1 MQAQQDLDSLLDK
14 YGNMILRLAYTYLKS
29 RADAEDV
36 LQDVFV
42 RVCEK
47 NPEFNSDEHTRAWL
61 VRTTVNLC
69 KNRLGSFWSRNRR
82 PIEDAENA
90 AVFDSYNEGSPV
102 IDAVFTLGKKY
113 RVCVFLFYFEGYST
127 AETARIVGKSE
138 TALRSEGGQIRGAI
152 WSDGECAYS
161 VSSTDGLA
169 RDEMVKIIESVK

>member
-1 MQAQQDLDSLLDK
+1 MDK

-42 RVCEK
+42 RVYEK
-47 NPEFNSDEHTRAWL
+47 NPEFDSDEHTRAWL

-90 AVFDSYNEGSPV
+90 AVFDSYNEGSSV

-127 AETARIVGKSE
+127 AETAPACRQKRNGG
-138 TALRSEGGQIRGAI
+138 ALDFAPRKAAAAGDFKGGLRF
-152 WSDGECAYS
+152 
-161 VSSTDGLA
+161 
-169 RDEMVKIIESVK
+169 

>member
-42 RVCEK
+42 RVYEK
-47 NPEFNSDEHTRAWL
+47 NPEFDSDEHTRAWL

-102 IDAVFTLGKKY
+102 IDAVFTHGEKY

-127 AETARIVGKSE
+127 AETARLVGKSE
-138 TALRSEGGQIRGAI
+138 TAVRSILHRARQQLREILKE
-152 WSDGECAYS
+152 DYDFE
-161 VSSTDGLA
+161 
-169 RDEMVKIIESVK
+169 